1 MSHFA
6 ESIQRDLAAERDPNQ
21 KASDS
26 LAAVPCSR
34 WALFQRWHDRSRAE
48 WTAWEEITGQDL
60 WEKFV
65 ATVDDWKKHAKS
77 WVEMGG
83 TYEIKI
89 VQLTERVEWSI
100 HYENGR

>member
-34 WALFQRWHDRSRAE
+34 WALFQRWHDRSRDE

-60 WEKFV
+60 WEKFG
-65 ATVDDWKKHAKS
+65 ATVDDWKKNAKS
-77 WVEMGG
+77 QCNKAKKRKSQW
-83 TYEIKI
+83 TKLIL
-89 VQLTERVEWSI
+89 LTEM
-100 HYENGR
+100 